1 MLRPAIK
8 IPLWAAVGLPAAA
21 YVWRSANRGWD
32 FRLDA
37 TDVLVGILL
46 LILVGLSAVARRI
59 NDGSGSERCDD
70 DLSSQM
76 KDEDHEAR

>member
-1 MLRPAIK
+1 MLRPTIR

-32 FRLDA
+32 FRFDA
-37 TDVLVGILL
+37 TDVLLGILL
-46 LILVGLSAVARRI
+46 LVLVGLTAVARRI
-59 NDGSGSERCDD
+59 NDGSGSQRGDD

-76 KDEDHEAR
+76 NDEDDET

>member
-32 FRLDA
+32 FHVDA
-37 TDVLVGILL
+37 TDVLLGILL
-46 LILVGLSAVARRI
+46 LVLVGLSAIARRI
-59 NDGSGSERCDD
+59 NDGSGSQRRDD
-70 DLSSQM
+70 DLSSQVN
-76 KDEDHEAR
+76 DEDDQA